1 MKRFISLLIVI
12 SISFTLLCGCSDNKS
27 EERINKTGFLFD
39 TVVTITLYGE
49 GKEQLLEDCFEIG
62 EKYEQML
69 SRTIE
74 SSEINQINQANGTPV
89 TVSDETLELLKKGLE
104 YCELSGGVF
113 DITIAPASTLW
124 DFKSDTPAL
133 PDDILLTE
141 AISHVDYHTIQID
154 GNQVWL
160 EDENA
165 AIDLGG
171 IAKGFIADK
180 LKEYLVSK
188 GETSAII
195 NLGGNIQSIGVKPDG
210 TKYQFGIQ
218 YPFKLQGE
226 VIDAVSVED
235 SSMVS
240 SGIYERYF
248 KIDDVLYHHIL
259 DPATGYPV
267 ENNLLSVT
275 ILSPLSVDGDGL
287 STTCYALGLEKGM
300 ELIKSL
306 DGIEAVFIT
315 DDYELHY
322 SYK

>member
-1 MKRFISLLIVI
+1 MKKIITILIVFI
-12 SISFTLLCGCSDNKS
+12 LSVTAVSGCADQKS
-27 EERINKTGFLFD
+27 QEKVNKTGFLFD
-39 TVVTITLYGE
+39 TVVTITLYGDN
-49 GKEQLLEDCFEIG
+49 KEQLLEECFNIG
-62 EKYEQML
+62 AEYEQLL

-74 SSEINQINQANGTPV
+74 TSEISQINNANGVPV
-89 TVSDETLELLKKGLE
+89 TVSDDTLELLQKGIS

-113 DITIAPASTLW
+113 DITIAPASSLW
-124 DFKSDTPAL
+124 DFKTDQPAL
-133 PDDILLTE
+133 PDANKLAE
-141 AISHVDYHTIQID
+141 AISHVDYRTIHID

-160 EDENA
+160 EDPDA
-165 AIDLGG
+165 SIDLGG

-180 LKEYLVSK
+180 LKEYLISK

-210 TKYQFGIQ
+210 SKYQFGIQ

-226 VIDAVSVED
+226 VIEAVSVED

-248 KIDDVLYHHIL
+248 RIDDTMYHHIL

-300 ELIKSL
+300 ELINRL

-315 DDYELHY
+315 DDYKLHY
-322 SYK
+322 TYK

>member
-1 MKRFISLLIVI
+1 MRKLLSLFIIFVLSNTI
-12 SISFTLLCGCSDNKS
+12 LCGCSDQNSQEKVN
-27 EERINKTGFLFD
+27 RTGFLFD

-49 GKEQLLEDCFEIG
+49 DKEDLLDDCFKIGAEYEQL
-62 EKYEQML
+62 L
-69 SRTIE
+69 SRTIVT
-74 SSEINQINQANGTPV
+74 SEISLINQAKGDPV
-89 TVSDETLELLKKGLE
+89 TVSDETLELLNKGLE
-104 YCELSGGVF
+104 YCELSNGAF
-113 DITIAPASTLW
+113 DITIAPASNLW
-124 DFKSDTPAL
+124 DFKTDTPAL
-133 PDDILLTE
+133 PDVNSLTE
-141 AISHVDYHTIQID
+141 AISHVDYRTIHID

-160 EDENA
+160 EDPEA

-188 GETSAII
+188 GETSGII
-195 NLGGNIQSIGVKPDG
+195 NLGGNIQSIGLKPDG
-210 TKYQFGIQ
+210 SKYQFGIQ

-226 VIDAVSVED
+226 VIEAVSVED

-248 KIDDVLYHHIL
+248 KIDDTLYHHIL
-259 DPATGYPV
+259 DPSTGYPID
-267 ENNLLSVT
+267 NNLLSVT

-300 ELIKSL
+300 ELIKRL

-315 DDYELHY
+315 DDYDLY
-322 SYK
+322 YTYK